1 MRVIGPAQIAEHLRY
16 RVFESIGVQKHLRD
30 FFIRQ
35 SRFVYSAAENSR
47 IESAAGGVVRDG
59 FHVRSAWSIGIVG
72 FRQDLGIADLQ
83 LWHRHYLRTL
93 S

>member
-1 MRVIGPAQIAEHLRY
+1 MCVVGPAQIAEHLRY
-16 RVFESIGVQKHLRD
+16 RVFESVGVQKHLSD

-35 SRFVYSAAENSR
+35 GRFVYSATENSR
-47 IESAAGGVVRDG
+47 IKFAARRVVRDG
-59 FHVRSAWSIGIVG
+59 FHVRSAGPIGIVG